1 MSTRSAARKAEPW
14 SSFLYSDP
22 EGFQVKTVQFA
33 NGTTGRGLFADRN
46 FDDKEFL
53 LTYWGP
59 RSTTKTSNFD
69 YVMEVQEG
77 KQAVFIDTSDEKNSR
92 MARFINDKDR
102 TVGVNCR
109 MKKVIA
115 SSWQLAQF
123 SLVSLNFLRDRK
135 PFKTQCESH
144 QVPMKKGPMSH
155 QVLIEE

>member
-1 MSTRSAARKAEPW
+1 MTTRSAARKAEPW

-33 NGTTGRGLFADRN
+33 NGATERGLFPNRS

-69 YVMEVQEG
+69 YVMELQER
-77 KQAVFIDTSDEKNSR
+77 KQAVFIDISDEKNSG

-102 TVGVNCR
+102 AVAANCR
-109 MKKVIA
+109 RKKVTDDKGRTIA
-115 SSWQLAQF
+115 SSWQLARF
-123 SLVSLNFLRDRK
+123 SLVSLIF
-135 PFKTQCESH
+135 F
-144 QVPMKKGPMSH
+144 
-155 QVLIEE
+155 

>member
-33 NGTTGRGLFADRN
+33 NGA
-46 FDDKEFL
+46 KEFL

-69 YVMEVQEG
+69 YVMELQEG
-77 KQAVFIDTSDEKNSR
+77 KQAVFIDTSDEKNSG

-102 TVGVNCR
+102 AVAANCR
-109 MKKVIA
+109 MKKVTDDEGRNHCIFLA
-115 SSWQLAQF
+115 SRPIQS
-123 SLVSLNFLRDRK
+123 
-135 PFKTQCESH
+135 
-144 QVPMKKGPMSH
+144 G
-155 QVLIEE
+155 